1 MDMIKLP
8 RGLLLS
14 ADDAVAGG
22 YSWSSW
28 AESELDVAHHTF
40 ILSSPLRRMS
50 YGTTCHWRG
59 AGKLLSIPT
68 IELLTQIYY

>member
-1 MDMIKLP
+1 MIKLP

-28 AESELDVAHHTF
+28 AESESDVAHHTF
-40 ILSSPLRRMS
+40 IISYSLRLWYVSSWDGGGRANYYLFLPQ
-50 YGTTCHWRG
+50 Y
-59 AGKLLSIPT
+59 
-68 IELLTQIYY
+68 LLTQICY